1 MLSLP
6 SFLYP
11 QSSSSLLL
19 PVDKR
24 HTIFVFMILVF
35 VSFIDLK
42 CLNKSFDPYD
52 TYPLTID
59 TSILPCFFTV
69 SLQQLKPRST
79 VLCALDNTYGL
90 VCGHISDLSV
100 ILVLTL
106 LASIVFPFPMRMF
119 TYIVFLFELVR
130 VLFGVLRWLEKKVA
144 VECAKGRIRRH
155 MIRISARYL
164 RFQSQDSSLLP
175 ISSGRQPP
183 MGYGYNIT

>member
-11 QSSSSLLL
+11 QSSSFSPL
-19 PVDKR
+19 PADKR
-24 HTIFVFMILVF
+24 HTIFAFMIPVF

-42 CLNKSFDPYD
+42 HLNKSSNPYD
-52 TYPLTID
+52 TYPSTINA
-59 TSILPCFFTV
+59 SIFILLLYCISSIV
-69 SLQQLKPRST
+69 EAKINR
-79 VLCALDNTYGL
+79 ALDNTYVL
-90 VCGHISDLSV
+90 VCGHISDLSA

-106 LASIVFPFPMRMF
+106 LASIVFPFPLRLF

-130 VLFGVLRWLEKKVA
+130 VLFGVLRWLEKKEA
-144 VECAKGRIRRH
+144 VEYAKGRLQRL

-164 RFQSQDSSLLP
+164 PFQSQDSSLLP

-183 MGYGYNIT
+183 WAMATT